1 MGIPVGNICAEIR
14 SWGFFSRGDG
24 DGGKSSPDNTLGRG
38 LGKYPPSPWIL
49 RLRKYMLIYIFY
61 ILYNYIILQCIRK
74 RRVIRSYRFVTHNQ
88 PLALDDIGIVVVN

>member
-24 DGGKSSPDNTLGRG
+24 DGGKSSPNNTLGRG

-49 RLRKYMLIYIFY
+49 RLRRYMLIYIFY
-61 ILYNYIILQCIRK
+61 ILYNYIILQCIRNEESLE
-74 RRVIRSYRFVTHNQ
+74 VIDLSHIINHLRWTTLV
-88 PLALDDIGIVVVN
+88 LW